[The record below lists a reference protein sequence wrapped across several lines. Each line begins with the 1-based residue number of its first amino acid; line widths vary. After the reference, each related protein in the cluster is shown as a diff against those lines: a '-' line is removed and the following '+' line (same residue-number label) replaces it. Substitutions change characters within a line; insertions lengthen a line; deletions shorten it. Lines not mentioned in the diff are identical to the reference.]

1 MQYGREGHVGTHGPC
16 VRARRMKHKCAII
29 RADARAVRPYMPL
42 VNNSSYHFAN
52 PKVQYSNFNIQSL
65 QILKVN
71 VQYSKFKIK
80 VPTCA
85 QSILGSIH
93 FDNQ

>member
-1 MQYGREGHVGTHGPC
+1 MRPFKRNGKR
-16 VRARRMKHKCAII
+16 KHKII
-29 RADARAVRPYMPL
+29 GADARTVRRYMPL
-42 VNNSSYHFAN
+42 VNNSSYHSAN

-65 QILKVN
+65 QILKVK
-71 VQYSKFKIK
+71 VQCSNFKIK